1 MSVRYTDLQITDNI
15 INSLRL
21 LEPDCYHDFRGYYWT
36 LYNNK
41 QSDIIYNH
49 DKITV
54 SKKYALRGIHGD
66 SVTTKFI
73 SCVYGEA
80 YCVVVDNRRYSKT
93 YKNWYWTMLTHT
105 NRKAI
110 VLPPGVGLGY
120 LIMSNEA
127 SMLYKW
133 SYEGNYPDTNNQ
145 FTIKWND
152 SDIGIHWP
160 ISNPLIQQRDA

>member
-1 MSVRYTDLQITDNI
+1 MSARYTDLQITDNI

-36 LYNNK
+36 LHNNK

-54 SKKYALRGIHGD
+54 SKKHVLRGIHGD

-93 YKNWYWTMLTHT
+93 YRNWYWVMLTHT

-120 LIMSNEA
+120 LITSNEA

-133 SYEGNYPDTNNQ
+133 SYEGNYPDTNDQ
-145 FTIKWND
+145 FTIKWNNP
-152 SDIGIHWP
+152 DIGIHWP